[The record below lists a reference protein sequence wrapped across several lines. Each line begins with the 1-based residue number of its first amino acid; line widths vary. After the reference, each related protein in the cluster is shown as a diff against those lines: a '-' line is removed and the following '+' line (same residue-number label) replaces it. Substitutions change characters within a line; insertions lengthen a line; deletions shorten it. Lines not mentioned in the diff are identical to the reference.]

1 MRFEFDQ
8 IVVDADL
15 REIRREGEIAKIEPK
30 AFDLLLFLI
39 KNKDRVVSKE
49 ELIEAIWSGRFIS
62 DAAISSCVSAARK
75 ALQDDGREQK
85 YLKTQHGRGFRF
97 IGSLSNIMED
107 TPHHPLDRRPSHQI
121 QFCKSEDGTQ
131 IAYAISGEGP
141 PMVKAG
147 NWMTHLEFDWH
158 SPVWSHLF
166 AELNQ
171 GRQLIRYDSRG
182 NGLSSWDVTDLTLER
197 QIEDLE
203 AVVAATGLR
212 KFPLI
217 CVSQGAPKGIAYAVR
232 YPEKVEKM
240 VILGGYSRGWRVRE
254 KSGGLVMSDAL
265 VHMLK
270 IGWGAENPAV
280 RNLFT
285 NIYMPDAPIESQRW
299 FSDLQRKSATAENAV
314 LNLDTFGNFNVGHLL
329 ADVKV
334 PTLVIHARSDA
345 GVPFS
350 EGQDIAAGIPGAQ
363 FVTLNTS
370 NHILPETDPAW
381 QDCKRA
387 IREYLGTVLE

>member
-1 MRFEFDQ
+1 
-8 IVVDADL
+8 
-15 REIRREGEIAKIEPK
+15 
-30 AFDLLLFLI
+30 
-39 KNKDRVVSKE
+39 
-49 ELIEAIWSGRFIS
+49 
-62 DAAISSCVSAARK
+62 
-75 ALQDDGREQK
+75 
-85 YLKTQHGRGFRF
+85 
-97 IGSLSNIMED
+97 
-107 TPHHPLDRRPSHQI
+107 
-121 QFCKSEDGTQ
+121 
-131 IAYAISGEGP
+131 
-141 PMVKAG
+141 
-147 NWMTHLEFDWH
+147 
-158 SPVWSHLF
+158 
-166 AELNQ
+166 
-171 GRQLIRYDSRG
+171 
-182 NGLSSWDVTDLTLER
+182 
-197 QIEDLE
+197 
-203 AVVAATGLR
+203 
-212 KFPLI
+212 
-217 CVSQGAPKGIAYAVR
+217 
-232 YPEKVEKM
+232 
-240 VILGGYSRGWRVRE
+240 
-254 KSGGLVMSDAL
+254 MSDAL

-387 IREYLGTVLE
+387 MREFLGTVLE